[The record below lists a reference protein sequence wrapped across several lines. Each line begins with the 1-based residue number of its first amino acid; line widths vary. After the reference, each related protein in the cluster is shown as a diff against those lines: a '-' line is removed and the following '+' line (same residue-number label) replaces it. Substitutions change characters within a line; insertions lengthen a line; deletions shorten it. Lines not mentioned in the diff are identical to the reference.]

1 MSRAATFCSSH
12 LIRLVPG
19 MGASGTPGSYYAAYD
34 VWFNQTPT
42 ATGQPDGT
50 ELMVWLNHGG
60 PVQPFGGQIA
70 ACYLISVEA
79 GLWRGG
85 TGLTTSSFSAA
96 VNSGTALGG
105 PAAVT
110 ARTGARSMRAVR
122 LPPGLSSRR

>member
-19 MGASGTPGSYYAAYD
+19 MGAS
-34 VWFNQTPT
+34 
-42 ATGQPDGT
+42 GT

-79 GLWRGG
+79 GLRRGG

-105 PAAVT
+105 P
-110 ARTGARSMRAVR
+110 R
-122 LPPGLSSRR
+122 P